1 MLSADRRGLFVAGGD
16 GAISEGNLTLG
27 SAKETPVPGDQHEF
41 ITPFASP
48 GALGRAR
55 FYVGVGRADHQGVAR
70 EIRVFDPNTWARVGT
85 IRTSTPFLS
94 AVTTRDGSVIYA
106 LRGAGEGPRD
116 RSGGAARAAR
126 DGRGAR
132 AVTRVDRALISSA

>member
-55 FYVGVGRADHQGVAR
+55 FYVGAGRADHQGVAG
-70 EIRVFDPNTWARVGT
+70 DPRFRHEHV
-85 IRTSTPFLS
+85 
-94 AVTTRDGSVIYA
+94 
-106 LRGAGEGPRD
+106 
-116 RSGGAARAAR
+116 
-126 DGRGAR
+126 GAR
-132 AVTRVDRALISSA
+132 RHDSHQHAVRVRGGDQGRLGDLRVDRGALAIDPVARRELRATAVGRAPSFALIAP